1 MINLTSI
8 LKQILK
14 EAEDTSGIWYH
25 GSTADIDQKDLDPL
39 HRDSEKY
46 KGDADKQKWSRTGS
60 SDGGVGIYFGKDKQK
75 LGPTAPMQY
84 TGFHS
89 DAAPY
94 TQGFMYEMKLKPNVK
109 VINESALHR
118 VGKNKYDQFRQE
130 GVDALIHGDELN
142 VLNPDAINY
151 FKKIMQWKKVPALYP
166 LIRGKA
172 QIDQMV
178 TFNDDQELL
187 NYLKKELGDYRLV
200 KTSDKQL
207 YQPTDDDINK
217 VFQYSSERKW
227 FNV

>member
-84 TGFHS
+84 TGFSS

-207 YQPTDDDINK
+207 YQPTDDNINK

>member
-1 MINLTSI
+1 MIKLVD
-8 LKQILK
+8 ILK
-14 EAEDTSGIWYH
+14 EIAGDASGIWYQ

-94 TQGFMYEMKLKPNVK
+94 TQGFMYEMKLKPNAK

-178 TFNDDQELL
+178 TFNDEQEML

>member
-1 MINLTSI
+1 MIKL
-8 LKQILK
+8 LDLLK
-14 EAEDTSGIWYH
+14 EIDDANGIWYH
-25 GSTADIDQKDLDPL
+25 GSISDIDQKDLDPL
-39 HRDSEKY
+39 YRDSDKY

-84 TGFHS
+84 TGFSS